1 MGKDV
6 LDFISDLFY
15 GPFFALANAIWNWCM
30 GVSTGLLG
38 TTPEGFSSEAW
49 IYVKDNLY
57 PWATGIGV
65 TLMNLFYIIGF
76 FKAVSN
82 FKENITLELCIE
94 NLIRLVGVNIFLQK
108 GFDII
113 RTLFQVASYMAGNVM
128 RMEDVNMYTSDSDI
142 GAHLFWWLFGFGYFI
157 VAIVCGIIVVLTLYG
172 RYLKLYM
179 LTVFFPFATAAV
191 VAGRGID
198 ATGYAWLRTFL
209 ANTFEIVVIALAMSI
224 SGILTKGISLIEM
237 PSVSFFDGFGQAFAS
252 LLSIILM
259 TGSIKG
265 APAFFKQ
272 SFAL

>member
-1 MGKDV
+1 
-6 LDFISDLFY
+6 
-15 GPFFALANAIWNWCM
+15 
-30 GVSTGLLG
+30 
-38 TTPEGFSSEAW
+38 
-49 IYVKDNLY
+49 
-57 PWATGIGV
+57 
-65 TLMNLFYIIGF
+65 
-76 FKAVSN
+76 
-82 FKENITLELCIE
+82 
-94 NLIRLVGVNIFLQK
+94 
-108 GFDII
+108 
-113 RTLFQVASYMAGNVM
+113 M